1 MEEDSDLEDYNIT
14 QGESGIL
21 PRTPAEQALMVDND
35 QDMNSFEVEANITE
49 QTLSIR
55 SAMEEKMIEEGLRLR
70 QLICRDA
77 VQTHKP
83 ISMQASSRSL
93 TEILQLIPEEDAG
106 QVSEFQ
112 GQVYMPQHFLE
123 KYLLPTMQ
131 LRRTL
136 DQEGEDIDEEF
147 DSLPGGQETAMMYS
161 IFRHAK
167 DTSTVEDGNKLR
179 SLIAHANEQTPQ
191 QVVQI
196 RENMVAKTTYLETFV
211 QQLRDAV
218 RLPSA
223 RTMYTMTAEE
233 IIDKNRLVNEILENF
248 EEQLKKDYK
257 SFERA
262 RQQNV
267 LITRLNY
274 EQQLHIHDLNLESFN
289 VASQRQELL
298 DKALGLD
305 VQMKVSQVKDTL
317 KDLQDQLAQQ
327 CQSLTEALN
336 PMDTST
342 VMETLTRLRDALK
355 DATYQNAYLV
365 MKNNELTLENSFMT
379 PTQLAV
385 ITKIK
390 AEQSPQY
397 MNQRTDPHCIV
408 RTNTGGQPMYKKID
422 LPPQHCSILPSNE
435 DLFREVEEVLQT
447 KGKKREN
454 PSPESLPPSAT
465 TGKGKRK
472 EGHTPRPGDI
482 KHPRF
487 EGSNTA
493 ETVIA
498 PNPKGNTFSGSK
510 GKSKGKFLGWRHPP
524 REPSNV
530 PVLTTS
536 GPQIKFFYMED
547 LEQPGSEVSSHKLI
561 AYKLPTSNRYM
572 NQPMTSPPSDNWI
585 TPRIEGKVNS
595 NHREIYH
602 HALECMR
609 LAIQSPYERLIQDR
623 YTGGWLDCE
632 GIFVPLPEERNKYP
646 YWYYLPNESNK
657 LGDFIKVLR
666 VRPCKPG
673 AIPDFEYLPNS
684 TYSFAMVKTILKDST
699 NVRVKPSRFWNELRV
714 QGVANKILYTLH
726 DYCPGMPVN
735 LEQEC
740 KNMNLHPYVAT
751 EIVLFPPNDKEKFP
765 IDAPASVAKMVSLGI
780 LKDPSDETIE
790 QFLTDLQPTIE
801 RFNHLDDTWPF
812 ALARL
817 FINAHM
823 FRLERMKYALKG
835 YLESRAPAIDQG
847 LNTAPAQS
855 GGQDGAPNWDSQE
868 QSRQDLSRG
877 GSSQ

>member
-1 MEEDSDLEDYNIT
+1 MDEDSDLEDYNVT

-21 PRTPAEQALMVDND
+21 PRTPAEQAIMVDND
-35 QDMNSFEVEANITE
+35 QDMNSFEVEASITE

-435 DLFREVEEVLQT
+435 DLFREVEEVLKT

-493 ETVIA
+493 KTVSA
-498 PNPKGNTFSGSK
+498 PNPKGNTFSESK
-510 GKSKGKFLGWRHPP
+510 GKGKGKFLGWRHPP

-530 PVLTTS
+530 PFLTTS
-536 GPQIKFFYMED
+536 GPQIKFF
-547 LEQPGSEVSSHKLI
+547 
-561 AYKLPTSNRYM
+561 
-572 NQPMTSPPSDNWI
+572 
-585 TPRIEGKVNS
+585 
-595 NHREIYH
+595 
-602 HALECMR
+602 
-609 LAIQSPYERLIQDR
+609 
-623 YTGGWLDCE
+623 
-632 GIFVPLPEERNKYP
+632 
-646 YWYYLPNESNK
+646 
-657 LGDFIKVLR
+657 
-666 VRPCKPG
+666 
-673 AIPDFEYLPNS
+673 
-684 TYSFAMVKTILKDST
+684 
-699 NVRVKPSRFWNELRV
+699 
-714 QGVANKILYTLH
+714 
-726 DYCPGMPVN
+726 
-735 LEQEC
+735 
-740 KNMNLHPYVAT
+740 
-751 EIVLFPPNDKEKFP
+751 
-765 IDAPASVAKMVSLGI
+765 
-780 LKDPSDETIE
+780 
-790 QFLTDLQPTIE
+790 
-801 RFNHLDDTWPF
+801 
-812 ALARL
+812 
-817 FINAHM
+817 
-823 FRLERMKYALKG
+823 
-835 YLESRAPAIDQG
+835 
-847 LNTAPAQS
+847 
-855 GGQDGAPNWDSQE
+855 
-868 QSRQDLSRG
+868 
-877 GSSQ
+877 